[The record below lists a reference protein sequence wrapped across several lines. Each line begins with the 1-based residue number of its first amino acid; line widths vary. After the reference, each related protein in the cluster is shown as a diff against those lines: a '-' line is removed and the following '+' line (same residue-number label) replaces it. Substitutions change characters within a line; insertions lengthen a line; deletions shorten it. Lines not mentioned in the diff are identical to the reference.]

1 MADIGRGNYRYRRT
15 GLDMA
20 DEIFQFLLVGIIGIY
35 GQSFGLAVAIDRG
48 GAGCRRDVFQV
59 GTSPHMVT
67 VCLFIANNIQLCR
80 KGESAGHLQD
90 SLSRSFHTVF
100 KDQGCCHMVPA
111 ADAVLVADS
120 HALFAAQNGLQEA
133 AEKYFKKALYLDL
146 HEIMNNTGKE
156 GLHLACLGETW
167 SSIFFGF
174 LGATFDGD
182 TPTFSPALPT
192 GWKALRTNFYWQGKI
207 YHLAISDNHY
217 TVTKA

>member
-48 GAGCRRDVFQV
+48 GAGRRRDVFQV
-59 GTSPHMVT
+59 STSPHMVT

-80 KGESAGHLQD
+80 KGKSAGHFQD

-111 ADAVLVADS
+111 ADAVLVAD
-120 HALFAAQNGLQEA
+120 GI
-133 AEKYFKKALYLDL
+133 DL
-146 HEIMNNTGKE
+146 
-156 GLHLACLGETW
+156 LHLAEQVAQIINIMQVQIEQA
-167 SSIFFGF
+167 SAAVFGT
-174 LGATFDGD
+174 AI
-182 TPTFSPALPT
+182 PTRSRRDAPKG
-192 GWKALRTNFYWQGKI
+192 GWHGHT
-207 YHLAISDNHY
+207 
-217 TVTKA
+217 